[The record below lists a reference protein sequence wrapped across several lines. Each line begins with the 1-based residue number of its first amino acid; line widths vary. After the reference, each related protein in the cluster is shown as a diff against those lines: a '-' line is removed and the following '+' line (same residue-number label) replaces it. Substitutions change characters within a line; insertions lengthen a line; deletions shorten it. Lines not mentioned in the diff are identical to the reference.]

1 MLNWL
6 DLDRRQ
12 SAVQKWSK
20 LANLTIWHSS
30 LMTSSK
36 ATDLLNT
43 SKTIAIVGVSNKAD
57 RPSYG
62 VAEYLMKNSHYELF
76 FVNPAIT
83 ELFGKPV
90 YPSLEAV
97 SEVCPQIDIVDVFRK
112 IEDIPGILDEAIAI
126 GAKSFW
132 MQLGLRD
139 QAIAEKG
146 EAAGLVVIQDLC
158 IKIEHEKSHRL

>member
-1 MLNWL
+1 M
-6 DLDRRQ
+6 
-12 SAVQKWSK
+12 
-20 LANLTIWHSS
+20 WHSA
-30 LMTSSK
+30 LMTPTT
-36 ATDLLNT
+36 ANELLH
-43 SKTIAIVGVSNKAD
+43 SAKTIAIVGVSNKAD

-62 VAEYLMKNSHYELF
+62 VAEYLMKNSNYDLF
-76 FVNPAIT
+76 FVNPGIT

-97 SEVCPQIDIVDVFRK
+97 SEVSARIDIVDVFRK
-112 IEDIPGILDEAIAI
+112 IEDMPGILDEAIAI

-139 QAIAEKG
+139 DALADRG
-146 EAAGLVVIQDLC
+146 RAAGLIVIQDLC

>member
-1 MLNWL
+1 MTAT
-6 DLDRRQ
+6 
-12 SAVQKWSK
+12 SA
-20 LANLTIWHSS
+20 TH
-30 LMTSSK
+30 
-36 ATDLLNT
+36 LLNT

-62 VAEYLMKNSHYELF
+62 VAEYLLKNSDYEIY

-83 ELFGKPV
+83 ELFDRPV

-97 SEVCPQIDIVDVFRK
+97 SKICPQIDIVDVFRK
-112 IEDIPGILDEAIAI
+112 IEDMPGILDEAIAI
-126 GAKSFW
+126 GAKSLW

-139 QAIAEKG
+139 QELAEKG
-146 EAAGLVVIQDLC
+146 EAAGLVVVQDLC

>member
-1 MLNWL
+1 MTPTAANELL
-6 DLDRRQ
+6 H
-12 SAVQKWSK
+12 SA
-20 LANLTIWHSS
+20 
-30 LMTSSK
+30 
-36 ATDLLNT
+36 
-43 SKTIAIVGVSNKAD
+43 KTIAIVGVSNKAD

-62 VAEYLMKNSHYELF
+62 VAEYLMKNSNYDLF

-97 SEVCPQIDIVDVFRK
+97 SEVSARIDIVDVFRK
-112 IEDIPGILDEAIAI
+112 IEDMPGILDEAIAI

-139 QAIAEKG
+139 DALADRG
-146 EAAGLVVIQDLC
+146 RAAGLIVIQDLC

>member
-1 MLNWL
+1 MTPTTANELL
-6 DLDRRQ
+6 H
-12 SAVQKWSK
+12 SA
-20 LANLTIWHSS
+20 
-30 LMTSSK
+30 
-36 ATDLLNT
+36 
-43 SKTIAIVGVSNKAD
+43 KTIAIVGVSNKAD

-62 VAEYLMKNSHYELF
+62 VAEYLMKNSNYDLF

-97 SEVCPQIDIVDVFRK
+97 SEVSARIDIVDVFRK
-112 IEDIPGILDEAIAI
+112 IEDMPGILDEAIAI

-139 QAIAEKG
+139 DALADRG
-146 EAAGLVVIQDLC
+146 RAAGLIVIQDLC